1 MYDSTDVEVINSF
14 WEIMLEFDDKE
25 REKMLFFVTSL
36 KRPPISVI

>member
-36 KRPPISVI
+36 KGHPYQ